1 MAASYLID
9 YLCCEDI
16 VPSIQ
21 QVVEDDQQKECQ
33 HYQQQIFKYFKYF
46 WVDSHSPAANINN
59 LLTLSVVYDRRGFC
73 W

>member
-21 QVVEDDQQKECQ
+21 QVVEDDQQNECQ
-33 HYQQQIFKYFKYF
+33 HYQQQIFKYLNTSE
-46 WVDSHSPAANINN
+46 WTVLPQT
-59 LLTLSVVYDRRGFC
+59 LTTS
-73 W
+73 